1 MDKKTLHYKK
11 VIDTYL
17 VTKYHTYNEIG
28 DNSVREYTKRLNENK
43 YGCWAELETDKVSE
57 EEFKSNYGNRAS
69 KVSSEK
75 VTIVV
80 EEYPNKISCK
90 VYRTERIR
98 RVGSPYFR
106 IRKDLT
112 YITYNFKYNNFYSG
126 TISKKNKSM
135 IKNFLVISCT
145 GNNDMIALKTNNKFF
160 LKKLQTNII
169 KYEALTLVILD
180 FIKEHNVEIEQNFS
194 ILVNS
199 GPGSFSGIRIA
210 LAITKGIQLVKK
222 LNIYSYNNFVL
233 NAAPYLKKT
242 KSLISII
249 KTNNFYYFSEG
260 IIDKTYNFSAPKKLD
275 LGYLKTSNLQVII
288 PDEIKKDEII
298 YNTDKKKLCIVEFDL
313 KNVDI
318 LIENNLLE
326 NKLIKPLYLS

>member
-1 MDKKTLHYKK
+1 
-11 VIDTYL
+11 
-17 VTKYHTYNEIG
+17 
-28 DNSVREYTKRLNENK
+28 
-43 YGCWAELETDKVSE
+43 
-57 EEFKSNYGNRAS
+57 
-69 KVSSEK
+69 
-75 VTIVV
+75 
-80 EEYPNKISCK
+80 
-90 VYRTERIR
+90 
-98 RVGSPYFR
+98 
-106 IRKDLT
+106 
-112 YITYNFKYNNFYSG
+112 
-126 TISKKNKSM
+126 M
-135 IKNFLVISCT
+135 IKNFLIINCT
-145 GNNDMIALKTNNKFF
+145 GRNDTIALKTNNKFF

-249 KTNNFYYFSEG
+249 KTNNFYYFSEQVG
-260 IIDKTYNFSAPKKLD
+260 VKDYIFTPPKKLD
-275 LGYLKTSNLQVII
+275 LSFLKTNSLLIVIPEELKNDKI
-288 PDEIKKDEII
+288 TSDIGEKKI
-298 YNTDKKKLCIVEFDL
+298 CIAEFDL

-318 LIENNLLE
+318 LIQNNLLE